1 MAIPKPNGSGLF
13 GKYDIALFSN
23 HLAEL
28 RPQRGRAREK
38 IPERAR
44 KQKNKKTEKSGQQS
58 MSIPKSAMPCPI
70 F

>member
-28 RPQRGRAREK
+28 RPQPGRAQEK
-38 IPERAR
+38 IFVRAR
-44 KQKNKKTEKSGQQS
+44 KPKNKKQKKSGQ
-58 MSIPKSAMPCPI
+58 
-70 F
+70 